1 VQVEPIVWISGASS
15 GIGAALARAAPPGS
29 RLIGISRRPSV
40 RGESLTADLS
50 RPESWSDVG
59 RQFDRVL
66 EEDLPDHAVLL
77 HFAGV
82 GTPLGPAAAADSRT
96 YRDAVLVNSAAG
108 QVLGSLFLAAC
119 HRLYIRPTVVMC
131 SSPAAATARAG
142 MTHYS
147 AGKAALEQW
156 ARAAALEQASLSRP
170 GAVFSVV
177 PYGVDTPLLRQTMEA
192 PAEEVPLGELFRAAA
207 AEGRLADP
215 DATALEIWQLVEQPP
230 VPASAVPVGAVPSG
244 PS

>member
-1 VQVEPIVWISGASS
+1 VVVEPVIWISGASS
-15 GIGAALARAAPPGS
+15 GIGAALARSAPPGS
-29 RLIGISRRPSV
+29 RVIGISRRPSA
-40 RGESLTADLS
+40 RGESHIADLS
-50 RPESWSDVG
+50 QPESWSVVG
-59 RQFDRVL
+59 RHIEGVL
-66 EEDLPDHAVLL
+66 EQDRPEQAMLL

-82 GTPLGPAAAADSRT
+82 ATPLGPAVAAGSDA

-108 QVLGSLFLAAC
+108 QVLGKLFLAAC
-119 HRLYIRPTVVMC
+119 HRLQIRPTVVMC

-142 MTHYS
+142 MAHYS

-156 ARAAALEQASLSRP
+156 ARAAALEQASVSRP

-192 PAEEVPLGELFRAAA
+192 PAEDVPLGELFRAAA

-215 DATALEIWQLVEQPP
+215 DATAREIWQLVAQPAEP
-230 VPASAVPVGAVPSG
+230 GSAVPVGAVPSAV
-244 PS
+244 S